1 MTDTEK
7 TEKTEKKKKRN
18 TYHTGKGHAIRLSLG
33 VHALTPIVHSHAVA
47 LGLVARGSV
56 TTVHTRDSAMTIGPL
71 ARQGAGRSALRTVL
85 GVAALMLLV
94 RLVLVL
100 LLVVVVVVD
109 RGNGAV
115 IPEGHCVKGH
125 VELVGRHN

>member
-1 MTDTEK
+1 
-7 TEKTEKKKKRN
+7 
-18 TYHTGKGHAIRLSLG
+18 
-33 VHALTPIVHSHAVA
+33 
-47 LGLVARGSV
+47 
-56 TTVHTRDSAMTIGPL
+56 MTIGPL